1 MPFSKPTQ
9 PIDAFAA
16 AQSPERRASV
26 RLGSQAGHD
35 KRTAILT
42 EDYADPDQLRRLAGA
57 VKQHALDHLDRY
69 LGEAEARLTAHGAV
83 VHFARDADE
92 ACQSVREILERRG
105 ARRVVKAKSMV
116 TEEIGLGA
124 FLEAHGIES
133 LETDLGEYIVQ
144 IDADHPSHIVKPIL
158 HKNRREIARSFEAH
172 GLGSYD
178 DTPEVITRRARVHL
192 RRKYLEADAAI
203 TGANFVSAESGRL
216 VIVTNEG
223 NARFCLAATRCHIAV
238 VGIEKLVARDG
249 DLALLLNLLARSAT
263 GQALSVYTELISGP
277 RAAGQPDG
285 PDEMHVVFLDNGRT
299 GVLADACREILRCIR
314 CGACLNV
321 CPVYRQAS
329 GHAYRSVYPGPLG
342 AVLAPLLAQNQEAS
356 GLGGL
361 GAFAGFAGLA
371 DLPRASSLCGAC
383 NDVCPVDIPIPELL
397 LRLRDRAHRAP
408 AGQTGSPGSAS
419 PGPAMTTWSR
429 IASAPALWRRAL
441 ASGRLLRFLP
451 RALRPAPL
459 RAWEQNHVLP
469 PWRGGA
475 FRAWM
480 SSRARPAR

>member
-1 MPFSKPTQ
+1 
-9 PIDAFAA
+9 
-16 AQSPERRASV
+16 
-26 RLGSQAGHD
+26 
-35 KRTAILT
+35 
-42 EDYADPDQLRRLAGA
+42 
-57 VKQHALDHLDRY
+57 
-69 LGEAEARLTAHGAV
+69 

-92 ACQSVREILERRG
+92 ACQAVRAILERRG

-192 RRKYLEADAAI
+192 RRKYLEADAGI

-238 VGIEKLVARDG
+238 VGIEKLVARDS

-299 GVLADACREILRCIR
+299 GVLADACRAILRCIR

-342 AVLAPLLAQNQEAS
+342 AVLAPLLAQNQGAS
-356 GLGGL
+356 GLGGGL
-361 GAFAGFAGLA
+361 GAFSTYA
-371 DLPRASSLCGAC
+371 DLAKASSLCGAC

-397 LRLRDRAHRAP
+397 LRLRDRAQRAP
-408 AGQTGSPGSAS
+408 AGPNGSTGPS
-419 PGPAMTTWSR
+419 MRTWSR

-441 ASGRLLRFLP
+441 ASGRLLRFVP
-451 RALRPAPL
+451 QALRPAPL
-459 RAWEQNHVLP
+459 RVWETNHVLP

-475 FRAWM
+475 FRTWM
-480 SSRARPAR
+480 STRTAAKDQAKDRGSPIERPSPGDGPIS